1 MAMSSREN
9 EIKLGFPSPELALGR
24 LRDAGA
30 IEVRE
35 RAFEDNV
42 LFDTDAGALAGS
54 GRLLRL
60 RRCAGEALV
69 TFKERIPGEHRHKVH
84 VEHEATVSDGAA
96 FERVLAG
103 LGFVPRY
110 RYQKYRTV
118 YRLGRVEA
126 SLDETTLGTFVE
138 LEGEPDDVDHA
149 ARSLG
154 ASPVEYIRSTYRE
167 LHEQAAAARNE
178 TPGDLLMPALPPGSR
193 SR

>member
-1 MAMSSREN
+1 MALSSREN
-9 EIKLGFPSPELALGR
+9 EIKLGFSSPELALKR

-42 LFDTDAGALAGS
+42 LFDTPAGTLAGS

-60 RRCAGEALV
+60 RRCAEEALV
-69 TFKERIPGEHRHKVH
+69 TFKARVPGEHRHKVH
-84 VEHEATVSDGAA
+84 VEHEARVSDGAA

-103 LGFVPRY
+103 LGYEPRY

-118 YRLGRVEA
+118 YRLDRVEA
-126 SLDETTLGTFVE
+126 SLDETALGTFVE
-138 LEGEPDDVDHA
+138 LEGEPDDVDRA

-154 ASPVEYIRSTYRE
+154 ASQADYIRATYRE
-167 LHEQAAAARNE
+167 LHEHAASARNE
-178 TPGDLLMPALPPGSR
+178 EPGDLLMPALPPGR
-193 SR
+193 APR